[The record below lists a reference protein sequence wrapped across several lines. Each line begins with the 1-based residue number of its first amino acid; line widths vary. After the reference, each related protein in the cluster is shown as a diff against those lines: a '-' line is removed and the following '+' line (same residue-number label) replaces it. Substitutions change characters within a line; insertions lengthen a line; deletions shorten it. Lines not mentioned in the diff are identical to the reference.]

1 MSALAKHPESEQ
13 SLLGTWIMTPLAFVE
28 RIVNGAVSGVTGF
41 FAGYIDLRHARA
53 ENIDL
58 REKNDQLLGEL
69 NDLRERAV
77 ELDHLRVQ
85 LALPPHA
92 EYRSLA
98 ANVIARDTTTWFR
111 RLTID
116 RGTLG
121 GVRLNMPVMTAG
133 GIVGRVISV
142 GPNFATVQV
151 IRK

>member
-1 MSALAKHPESEQ
+1 MTASPASQRKAAWWLAALLLGQVVLMSALAKHPESEQ

-77 ELDHLRVQ
+77 ELERLRTRGC
-85 LALPPHA
+85 P
-92 EYRSLA
+92 A
-98 ANVIARDTTTWFR
+98 ATC
-111 RLTID
+111 
-116 RGTLG
+116 
-121 GVRLNMPVMTAG
+121 
-133 GIVGRVISV
+133 
-142 GPNFATVQV
+142 
-151 IRK
+151 